1 MLNIFISTFKTNWEE
16 YLNSWSQNKNQSK
29 IDHNYFKM
37 KPLFNRIKQFLDK
50 NDVYNSQN
58 IVEVN
63 FTISYEPQ
71 TFIKAIEKVWKIY
84 EIIEDIGTQ

>member
-1 MLNIFISTFKTNWEE
+1 
-16 YLNSWSQNKNQSK
+16 
-29 IDHNYFKM
+29 M

-84 EIIEDIGTQ
+84 DIIEEIGSNEMLGEFH